1 MSIEITCIL
10 NIIITREVALTT
22 EEQVCNCQ
30 EKELQQLKNELHKC
44 KTGSE
49 AKNRRIKE
57 LDKKVFILMAICVG
71 IGAILGKET
80 LDAIAEWI
88 GTLNEIKGGVKD
100 LTQASIIP
108 APGVLPVLAM
118 PLLFGRSRRR
128 R

>member
-1 MSIEITCIL
+1 M
-10 NIIITREVALTT
+10 TT

-44 KTGSE
+44 KTSGE

-88 GTLNEIKGGVKD
+88 GTLNEIKGGVTD
-100 LTQASIIP
+100 LTKQASIIP